1 MGFMNP
7 DATFVK
13 SDTLVSSMALE
24 MRRECICIEL
34 LVLLVLYGLSLCMY
48 S

>member
-24 MRRECICIEL
+24 MRREYIYTEL
-34 LVLLVLYGLSLCMY
+34 LVLPVLFMA
-48 S
+48 